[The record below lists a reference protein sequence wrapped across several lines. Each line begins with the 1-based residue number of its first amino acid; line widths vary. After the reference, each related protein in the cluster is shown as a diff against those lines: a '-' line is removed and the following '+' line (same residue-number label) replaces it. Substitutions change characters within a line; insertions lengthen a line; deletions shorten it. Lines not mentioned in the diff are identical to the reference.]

1 MSEAFRLE
9 GVRVRL
15 GGVPVLE
22 VEALAIPAGAV
33 TLLTG
38 PNGSGKTTLLR
49 VLAGLL
55 APERGS
61 VVHMGA
67 PLPFGKAGLPH
78 RRRVTMLSQSP
89 FLFSGS
95 VLFNVG
101 YGLRARGVERDEAEE
116 RARAALEA
124 AGLAHL
130 GVRSAHALS
139 GGERKRVALA
149 RAMACGAGTLLLDEP
164 TAEVDRESAERL
176 RADIVS
182 FAATGKTLV
191 VSTHQAEWGRGAA
204 EGEIRL
210 EHGRVAPSPGPP
222 GL

>member
-9 GVRVRL
+9 DVRVRL

-22 VEALAIPAGAV
+22 VEALAIPAGEV

-55 APERGS
+55 GPERGS
-61 VVHMGA
+61 VVYMGA
-67 PLPFGKAGLPH
+67 PVPFGKAGLPH
-78 RRRVTMLSQSP
+78 RRRVTLLAQSP
-89 FLFSGS
+89 FLFQGN

-101 YGLRARGVERDEAEE
+101 YGLRARGIGRREAETV
-116 RARAALEA
+116 ARGALEA

-130 GVRSAHALS
+130 GGRGAHALS

-149 RAMACGAGTLLLDEP
+149 RALACGAETLLFDEP
-164 TAEVDRESAERL
+164 AAEVDRESAGRL
-176 RADIVS
+176 RESILS
-182 FAATGKTLV
+182 LAATGKTLV
-191 VSTHQAEWGRGAA
+191 VSTHQPEWCKGAA
-204 EGEIRL
+204 DGEIRL
-210 EHGRVAPSPGPP
+210 DHGVVVSAP
-222 GL
+222 GLSEV

>member
-9 GVRVRL
+9 GVRVWL

-22 VEALAIPAGAV
+22 VGALAIPAGTV

-55 APERGS
+55 MPERGS
-61 VVHMGA
+61 VAYMGV
-67 PLPFGKAGLPH
+67 PVPFGTDGLGH
-78 RRRVTMLSQSP
+78 RRRVTLLAQSP
-89 FLFSGS
+89 FLFQGS

-101 YGLRARGVERDEAEE
+101 FGLRARGVGRREAE
-116 RARAALEA
+116 AAAQAALEA

-130 GVRSAHALS
+130 ARRSAQALS

-149 RAMACGAGTLLLDEP
+149 RALACEAETLLLDEP
-164 TAEVDRESAERL
+164 AAEVDRESAARL
-176 RADIVS
+176 RAAILSLAV
-182 FAATGKTLV
+182 TGKTLV
-191 VSTHQAEWGRGAA
+191 VSTHQPEWCMEAA
-204 EGEIRL
+204 RGEIRL
-210 EHGRVAPSPGPP
+210 EHGTVASPRA
-222 GL
+222 